1 MITGVVVALPEE
13 LSTLTDK
20 KIAKGQVGQLNETV
34 LVIYSGAG
42 GKNAHKAA
50 ELLVENGARQLISW
64 GCAAALDPAFQSGD
78 LILADSYV
86 DAELGEYGIDDDW
99 LRHARKTL
107 AADNRVVIRVG
118 KIVESKCIVGLS
130 QDKARLAVTTGGV
143 ALDMESVA
151 IAKVAQSH
159 QLPFLTL
166 RVIADSASMDLPKAV
181 SHALNEQGEVELSR
195 LLMYLCLHPTEL
207 TGLIKLGLSFN
218 AAKKTLKRMVS
229 VINDIVCF
237 GVS

>member
-50 ELLVENGARQLISW
+50 ELLVEKGARQLISW
-64 GCAAALDPAFQSGD
+64 GCAAALDPTFQSGD
-78 LILADSYV
+78 LVLADSYL
-86 DAELGEYGIDDDW
+86 DAEQVEYGIYDDW

-107 AADNRVVIRVG
+107 AADNRVVIRAG

-130 QDKARLAVTTGGV
+130 QDKARLAATTGGV

-151 IAKVAQSH
+151 VAKVAQSH

-166 RVIADSASMDLPKAV
+166 RVIADTASMDLPQAV
-181 SHALNEQGEVELSR
+181 SHALNELGEVELSK

-207 TGLIKLGLSFN
+207 TGLIKLGLSFH
-218 AAKKTLKRMVS
+218 AAKKTLTQIAKQLSNLTNQR
-229 VINDIVCF
+229 
-237 GVS
+237 